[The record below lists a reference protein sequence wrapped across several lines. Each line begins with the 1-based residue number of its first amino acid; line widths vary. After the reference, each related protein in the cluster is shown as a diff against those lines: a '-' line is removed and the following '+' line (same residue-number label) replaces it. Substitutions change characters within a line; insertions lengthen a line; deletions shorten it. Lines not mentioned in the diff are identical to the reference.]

1 MGFKENQEGKYVQKT
16 EGSLRKVTGLFK
28 RRTFNKK
35 GESVVYY
42 KSPRIN
48 IQGWINM
55 NAFGSDTVLMI
66 MPNPRKKVNAPDAI
80 LFAVHHDGKDER

>member
-1 MGFKENQEGKYVQKT
+1 
-16 EGSLRKVTGLFK
+16 
-28 RRTFNKK
+28 
-35 GESVVYY
+35 
-42 KSPRIN
+42 
-48 IQGWINM
+48 M